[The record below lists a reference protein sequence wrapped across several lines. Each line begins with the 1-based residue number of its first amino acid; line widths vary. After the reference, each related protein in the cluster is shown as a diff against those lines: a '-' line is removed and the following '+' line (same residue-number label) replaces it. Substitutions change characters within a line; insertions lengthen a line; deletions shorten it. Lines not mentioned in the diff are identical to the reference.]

1 MSNECTICLV
11 QYTEE
16 TKKTTECNHTFHD
29 ECIGRWLQ
37 TNNSCPLCRTVLN
50 QQKQTGL
57 DETDTETLP
66 RLIYSPPPINY
77 SNAFQGSSRYGGL
90 MQLVAYGAQD
100 RMLTSI
106 YTSSTVP
113 PTVEDTN
120 ESPTINYRGSSI
132 MQLIAFGAQD
142 ITLTAPTTP
151 KPKPK
156 RTQIHSDTQQSIR
169 SQIKHNNSR
178 QSIKHQNKRR

>member
-1 MSNECTICLV
+1 MTDECTICLL

-50 QQKQTGL
+50 QQTRIVDGITDTF
-57 DETDTETLP
+57 DETETETLP

-90 MQLVAYGAQD
+90 MQLVAYGGQD
-100 RMLTSI
+100 RMFTST
-106 YTSSTVP
+106 TSLYMPSTP
-113 PTVEDTN
+113 QSNVEDTI
-120 ESPTINYRGSSI
+120 ESPTIH
-132 MQLIAFGAQD
+132 
-142 ITLTAPTTP
+142 
-151 KPKPK
+151 
-156 RTQIHSDTQQSIR
+156 TQPNQT
-169 SQIKHNNSR
+169 
-178 QSIKHQNKRR
+178 

>member
-1 MSNECTICLV
+1 MADECMSNECTICLL

-16 TKKTTECNHTFHD
+16 TKKTTECNHIFHD

-57 DETDTETLP
+57 DETDTETETLP

-90 MQLVAYGAQD
+90 MQLVAYGARD
-100 RMLTSI
+100 RILTSTI
-106 YTSSTVP
+106 PFYMLSTP
-113 PTVEDTN
+113 PSTVEDTN
-120 ESPTINYRGSSI
+120 ESPTIIYRGSSI
-132 MQLIAFGAQD
+132 M
-142 ITLTAPTTP
+142 
-151 KPKPK
+151 
-156 RTQIHSDTQQSIR
+156 
-169 SQIKHNNSR
+169 
-178 QSIKHQNKRR
+178 

>member
-1 MSNECTICLV
+1 MSEECTICLL

-66 RLIYSPPPINY
+66 RIIYSPPPINY
-77 SNAFQGSSRYGGL
+77 SNTFQNSGYNGL
-90 MQLVAYGAQD
+90 LQLVAYGARD
-100 RMLTSI
+100 RMLTSTTLM
-106 YTSSTVP
+106 YKYAKY
-113 PTVEDTN
+113 
-120 ESPTINYRGSSI
+120 SPL
-132 MQLIAFGAQD
+132 QC
-142 ITLTAPTTP
+142 
-151 KPKPK
+151 
-156 RTQIHSDTQQSIR
+156 
-169 SQIKHNNSR
+169 
-178 QSIKHQNKRR
+178 